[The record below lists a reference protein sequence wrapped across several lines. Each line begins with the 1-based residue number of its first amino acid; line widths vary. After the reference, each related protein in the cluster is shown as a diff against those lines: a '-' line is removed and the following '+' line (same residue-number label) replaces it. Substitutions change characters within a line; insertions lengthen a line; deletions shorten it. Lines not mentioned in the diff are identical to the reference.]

1 MQNPFS
7 MLRLGDMAKGK
18 KKESGKASSAKQLG
32 GDPNLPSKDGPY
44 VSNNGG
50 LYFVGCIWGLV
61 LLAVIGQYIA
71 GS

>member
-1 MQNPFS
+1 MQISFS
-7 MLRLGDMAKGK
+7 MLRVAHMAKGK

-44 VSNNGG
+44 VSENGG
-50 LYFVGCIWGLV
+50 LVFVGCIWGLV
-61 LLAVIGQYIA
+61 LLVVIGQYIA